1 LFRRCAVEAAA
12 PAGQT
17 ENLLNAKGLA
27 MTLSRRSLLKVAS
40 AAVIGFAGVRAL
52 GIRGAAALPAVDPY
66 GPLVPDPA
74 GLLDLPA
81 GFSYDIVS
89 REGAPMADGFLT
101 PGAFDGMAAFK
112 VRGKPHQVALVRNHE
127 IWPDMYERSAYG
139 PDLALAA
146 TLPKD
151 KVFDFTPD
159 GRPKF
164 GGTTTL
170 IYDLDARRLV
180 RDHLSLAGT
189 TANCAG
195 GATPWGSWLTCE
207 ETLEKAGAHV
217 NRDHGWVFEVPSR
230 AKGLVTP
237 VPLKAMGRFV
247 HEAAAVDPKTGVVYL
262 TEDRPDG
269 LFYRFLPERKG
280 RLAEGGRLQAL
291 ALKDGRERDFRNWPN
306 DGKANAGTGQV
317 VAPGVPVEVAWIDL
331 DGVEAPDGDLKE
343 GALRFARGEGLA
355 VGTSAIGRT
364 EIYVSCTMGG
374 PIRLG
379 QVFRYRPSPKE
390 GTPGESDEPGALDL
404 FIETDD
410 ASVLKNCDNAAVA
423 PWGDVILCEDG
434 YDYQAQFLRGVTPAG
449 ALYTIA
455 GNTKSEFCGAC
466 FSPDGDVLFVNIQ
479 TPGVTFAIRGPWRAA
494 GLQ

>member
-1 LFRRCAVEAAA
+1 MSL
-12 PAGQT
+12 T
-17 ENLLNAKGLA
+17 
-27 MTLSRRSLLKVAS
+27 RRSILLGAS
-40 AAVIGFAGVRAL
+40 AAALGFAGLRAL
-52 GIRGAAALPAVDPY
+52 GLKAAAAMPVVDPH
-66 GPLVPDPA
+66 GTLVADPA
-74 GLLDLPA
+74 GLLDLPP

-89 REGAPMADGFLT
+89 REGVPMADGFLT
-101 PGAFDGMAAFK
+101 PGSFDGMAAFK

-146 TLPKD
+146 RLPKD

-164 GGTTTL
+164 GGTSTVV
-170 IYDLDARRLV
+170 YDLKARRIV

-195 GATPWGSWLTCE
+195 GPTPWGSWLTCE

-217 NRDHGWVFEVPSR
+217 SRDHGWIFEVPAR
-230 AKGLVTP
+230 ARGLVDP
-237 VPLKAMGRFV
+237 APLKAMGRFV

-269 LFYRFLPERKG
+269 LFYRFLPDRKG
-280 RLAEGGRLQAL
+280 KLARGGRLQAL
-291 ALKDGRERDFRNWPN
+291 ALKESRERDFRNWPN
-306 DGKANAGTGQV
+306 DGNARFSGVGPV
-317 VAPGVPVEVAWIDL
+317 IAPGASAAAVWIDM
-331 DGVEAPDGDLKE
+331 DEVESPNGDLKDRGFAK

-355 VGTSAIGRT
+355 VGTSVDGRT
-364 EIYVSCTMGG
+364 EIYISCTMGG

-379 QVFRYRPSPKE
+379 QVFRYRPSAKE
-390 GTPGESDEPGALDL
+390 GTQGEADEPGTLDL

-410 ASVLKNCDNAAVA
+410 AGILKNCDNVAVA

-434 YDYQAQFLRGVTPAG
+434 YDYEAQFLRGVTPAG
-449 ALYTIA
+449 ESYTIA

-466 FSPDGDVLFVNIQ
+466 FSPDGEVLFVNIQ
-479 TPGVTFAIRGPWRAA
+479 TPGVTFAIRGPWRKA
-494 GLQ
+494 